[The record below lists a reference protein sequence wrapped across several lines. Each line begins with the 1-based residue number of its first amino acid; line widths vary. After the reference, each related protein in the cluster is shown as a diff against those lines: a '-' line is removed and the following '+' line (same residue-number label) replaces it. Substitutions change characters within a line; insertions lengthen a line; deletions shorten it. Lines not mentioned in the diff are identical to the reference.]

1 MELRQLNTLIRVAQF
16 KSFSRAAESLGYS
29 QSAVTVQIRQLE
41 EELNTRLF
49 DRMGKRIALTTQG
62 EQFLEH
68 AYEVINQVNRA
79 RLSLSGDEELH
90 GRLHI
95 GVIESLCVSKLPA
108 VLRCF
113 WTRHPKVVVRVTT
126 GELEDLIEEM
136 FYRGGISYND
146 ELYIT
151 SARQKEALIHAVSS
165 LEQVKNSIAQD
176 MPEDFYSIDLMNAYT
191 ELGYILGEE
200 VDEDLVNEIF
210 SKFCMGK

>member
-126 GELEDLIEEM
+126 GELEDLIEQMEYGELDM
-136 FYRGGISYND
+136 IYILD
-146 ELYIT
+146 EPQYSNNWCKMMERREEIVLVA
-151 SARQKEALIHAVSS
+151 SAALA
-165 LEQVKNSIAQD
+165 AQL
-176 MPEDFYSIDLMNAYT
+176 PEESAL
-191 ELGYILGEE
+191 ELGQLLDRPFFLTEQDANYRRVL
-200 VDEDLVNEIF
+200 DR
-210 SKFCMGK
+210 